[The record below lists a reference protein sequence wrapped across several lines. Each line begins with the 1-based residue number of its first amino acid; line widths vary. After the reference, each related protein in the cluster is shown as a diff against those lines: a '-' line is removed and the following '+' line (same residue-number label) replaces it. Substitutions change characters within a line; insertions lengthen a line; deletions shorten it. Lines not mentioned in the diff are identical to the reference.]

1 MLQQGRHCGIPAAVA
16 SGRSLGEHGL
26 ANRHQQVVAHFRSEC
41 VIFFLKPDNRSLQV
55 VHTLLKAAHLRNHAV
70 IRPANVTE
78 YCLRHCKRSSTLS
91 DQSGRARTDA

>member
-1 MLQQGRHCGIPAAVA
+1 
-16 SGRSLGEHGL
+16 
-26 ANRHQQVVAHFRSEC
+26 
-41 VIFFLKPDNRSLQV
+41 

-91 DQSGRARTDA
+91 DQSGRARGFA